1 MGVEGK
7 ARVGRD
13 RPKKKIFKRKRGY
26 IEILEKG
33 TFLESHVN
41 MLRNQAMSGNF
52 LFQRSCLLRRVS
64 VRLTHLLP
72 KCAVSFYCNRL
83 YDKTPTRFIIAI

>member
-1 MGVEGK
+1 MEI
-7 ARVGRD
+7 D
-13 RPKKKIFKRKRGY
+13 LKRKY
-26 IEILEKG
+26 LKEKEVILKILEKG

-52 LFQRSCLLRRVS
+52 LCHRSCLLRRVS
-64 VRLTHLLP
+64 VRLTYLLP

-83 YDKTPTRFIIAI
+83 YDKTPHVL

>member
-1 MGVEGK
+1 MEI
-7 ARVGRD
+7 D
-13 RPKKKIFKRKRGY
+13 LKRKY
-26 IEILEKG
+26 LKEKEVILKILEKG

-52 LFQRSCLLRRVS
+52 LFHRSCLLRRVS
-64 VRLTHLLP
+64 VRLTYLLP

>member
-1 MGVEGK
+1 MLKGRLGLVEI
-7 ARVGRD
+7 D
-13 RPKKKIFKRKRGY
+13 LKRKY
-26 IEILEKG
+26 LKEKEVILKILEKG

-52 LFQRSCLLRRVS
+52 LFHRSCLLRRVS
-64 VRLTHLLP
+64 VRLTFLLP
-72 KCAVSFYCNRL
+72 KCAVSFYRNRL

>member
-1 MGVEGK
+1 MKGRLGLVEIGL
-7 ARVGRD
+7 
-13 RPKKKIFKRKRGY
+13 KRKY
-26 IEILEKG
+26 LKEKEVILKILEKG

-52 LFQRSCLLRRVS
+52 LFHRSCLLRRVS
-64 VRLTHLLP
+64 VRLTYLLP